1 MNGKF
6 YIFVSMPM
14 NGKDK
19 KEIESRNLS
28 VKTFVYA
35 MISLVNNDVDTR
47 KINIISTFEK
57 DIPKNFPEFEIDDRK
72 RVYCLGDSISKMY
85 QADLVIFGNG
95 WASASGCQ
103 VEHCVCANYH
113 IPNIDIYG
121 YDEDEDNE
129 SIYTIANWFNQL
141 YLDAIKE
148 DAP

>member
-6 YIFVSMPM
+6 YIFVSTPM

-19 KEIESRNLS
+19 KEIEERY
-28 VKTFVYA
+28 VAIKTFIYA

-47 KINIISTFEK
+47 KINVINTFGK
-57 DIPKNFPEFEIDDRK
+57 DIPKNFPEFEFDDRK

-85 QADLVIFGNG
+85 QADFVIFDSG
-95 WASASGCQ
+95 WTNASGCQ
-103 VEHCVCANYH
+103 VEKYVCERYH
-113 IPNIDIYG
+113 ISNLDLYG

-129 SIYTIANWFNQL
+129 SIYTLANWFNQL